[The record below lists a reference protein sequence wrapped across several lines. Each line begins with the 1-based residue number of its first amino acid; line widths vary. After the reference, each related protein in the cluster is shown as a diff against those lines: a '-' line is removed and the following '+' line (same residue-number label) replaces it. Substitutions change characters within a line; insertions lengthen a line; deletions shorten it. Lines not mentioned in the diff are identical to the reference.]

1 MELWDLYDRDRKKT
15 GLSQIRGEPI
25 PEGSYHLV
33 VHVWI
38 RNGRGEYL
46 ISQRSPD
53 REKDPLKW
61 ECVGGSALMGDDSL
75 SAASREV
82 QEEVG
87 VVLSPNQGKIVKTM
101 LREHLQDIVDVWL
114 FEYDG
119 KVDISK
125 ASTKEV
131 VQAHWMEVEDIRA
144 LADKGELQRNLL
156 YFFDEKSLGRL

>member
-1 MELWDLYDRDRKKT
+1 MEQWDLYDRDRNLT

-25 PEGSYHLV
+25 PEGRYHLV

-38 RNGRGEYL
+38 RNASGEYL

-61 ECVGGSALMGDDSL
+61 ECVGGSALMREDSL
-75 SAASREV
+75 SAALREV

-87 VVLSPNQGKIVKTM
+87 VALNPNQGKVVKTM
-101 LREHLQDIVDVWL
+101 LREHLQDIVDIWL

-119 KVDISK
+119 QIDISR

-131 VQAHWMEVEDIRA
+131 TQAHWMEVEDIRA

-156 YFFDEKSLGRL
+156 YFFDEKSLCCL

>member
-1 MELWDLYDRDRKKT
+1 MELWDLYDRDRNLT
-15 GLSQIRGEPI
+15 GLSQIRGKPI
-25 PEGSYHLV
+25 PEGRYHLV

-38 RNGRGEYL
+38 RNASGEYL

-61 ECVGGSALMGDDSL
+61 ESVGGSALMGEDSL
-75 SAASREV
+75 SAALREV

-87 VVLSPNQGKIVKTM
+87 VSLNPNQGKVVKTM
-101 LREHLQDIVDVWL
+101 LREHLQDIVDIWL

-119 KVDISK
+119 QIDISK

-131 VQAHWMEVEDIRA
+131 AQAHWMEVEDIRA

-156 YFFDEKSLGRL
+156 YFFDEKSLCCL